1 MPNNGDEPILS
12 YPSRASVVEALT
24 GAIERSSDA
33 ELPNDRELYECYY
46 EWDWDSNR
54 FKVLHDAVNAA
65 ISQAEPAPWLSRYLE
80 EFQQMI
86 VEYAIENLNETAKGR
101 SLIDE
106 MRAYVKDQTDAE
118 AKLGDT
124 Q

>member
-1 MPNNGDEPILS
+1 MPNNGDAPILS

-33 ELPNDRELYECYY
+33 ELPDDREPYECYY

-54 FKVLHDAVNAA
+54 FKALQDAVDAA
-65 ISQAEPAPWLSRYLE
+65 ISQAEPAPWLSRAIE

-86 VEYAIENLNETAKGR
+86 VEDAIENLNETAKGR
-101 SLIDE
+101 SLLDE
-106 MRAYVKDQTDAE
+106 MRAYVKEQADAE
-118 AKLGDT
+118 SKLGDT